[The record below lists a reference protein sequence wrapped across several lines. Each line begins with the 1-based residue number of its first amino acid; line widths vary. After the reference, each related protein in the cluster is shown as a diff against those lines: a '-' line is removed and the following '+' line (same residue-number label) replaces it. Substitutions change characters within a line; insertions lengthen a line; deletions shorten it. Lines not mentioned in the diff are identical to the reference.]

1 MPTYSILTRSHLNLI
16 AVGMPPPVVKV
27 ADYRLSLVPHRS
39 AKYSTFFRP
48 TDILL
53 SQLWY
58 IEGLVIFQ
66 PYRHQMQTIFTDVDI
81 KEIANWTLVTIWS
94 MLTLIFVQVIKIPIH
109 SSNPI
114 IFVLVF
120 IIVQVVGEWEFP
132 PILLVLGHY
141 NNCLA
146 VVVCTFVFVFVFIIV
161 QVVRKGQMT
170 SFISKLM
177 DSKNLKKMWLFPYL
191 YLCLYM

>member
-48 TDILL
+48 TYILL

-66 PYRHQMQTIFTDVDI
+66 LYRHQNDI
-81 KEIANWTLVTIWS
+81 YGRRHQRDRKLNFGHNMKHVNTHIRPSHWTE
-94 MLTLIFVQVIKIPIH
+94 KIPIH
-109 SSNPI
+109 CSYLI
-114 IFVLVF
+114 IFVFTFVFVF
-120 IIVQVVGEWEFP
+120 IFVQVVGE
-132 PILLVLGHY
+132 
-141 NNCLA
+141 
-146 VVVCTFVFVFVFIIV
+146 
-161 QVVRKGQMT
+161 
-170 SFISKLM
+170 
-177 DSKNLKKMWLFPYL
+177 
-191 YLCLYM
+191 